1 MGSITGFE
9 SKKTLDQC
17 EYAEM
22 EEWVEGIGKDRASDS
37 QTRSRI
43 GTQTRNTSLEPVSAS
58 LPMYQTLVR
67 PKHRVF
73 ETLVFDRLSESVSRD
88 GRVELP
94 VTDAEPH

>member
-1 MGSITGFE
+1 MLKWKNGSKG
-9 SKKTLDQC
+9 
-17 EYAEM
+17 
-22 EEWVEGIGKDRASDS
+22 VERTRASDS
-37 QTRSRI
+37 QTRSRQ

-58 LPMYQTLVR
+58 FPMYQTLVR
-67 PKHRVF
+67 PKHRVL